1 MNSIYLGYTVGVY
14 YTGKP
19 SQLFDEKSID
29 WAPSINLGHGGA
41 PIVSLS
47 SDRYDRAV
55 RRDKNKRRRTEAEE
69 ICTVSMTATPGT
81 QTFTVCE
88 SVAVS
93 TTATPG
99 TQTVLTMNEVES
111 LVKSEAHHT
120 KEIEELQQRCAQLE
134 QDNARLRAE
143 KQELKE
149 KITVLNE
156 DFFKDN
162 DEKVRFYTGL
172 TNWNLLLIVIQFVQ
186 PFLNTCNRSMLSAF
200 QQVVLTLI
208 RLRLGLSG
216 QDLGYRFGI
225 HQSTVSRVFT
235 TVIDVLYKRLKHLII
250 WPERDVLRR
259 TLPMDFRKHCP
270 NCVVIIDCFEI
281 FVDRPSALLAR
292 AQTYSS
298 YKHHNTAKYLIGI
311 TPHGIVSFKS
321 NGWGGRVSD
330 KNLTENC
337 GLLNKLLPGDTV
349 LADRGFDIKDS
360 VGLFCATVTLPAY
373 TRGKKQLSGIE
384 VEQTRR
390 IANVRIHV
398 ERVIGNVRKKYSLLG
413 MCQPIDF
420 LSRKS
425 NEDVTTLD
433 KIVTVA
439 CSLNNL
445 CNSVVPTD

>member
-1 MNSIYLGYTVGVY
+1 
-14 YTGKP
+14 
-19 SQLFDEKSID
+19 
-29 WAPSINLGHGGA
+29 
-41 PIVSLS
+41 
-47 SDRYDRAV
+47 
-55 RRDKNKRRRTEAEE
+55 
-69 ICTVSMTATPGT
+69 
-81 QTFTVCE
+81 
-88 SVAVS
+88 
-93 TTATPG
+93 
-99 TQTVLTMNEVES
+99 
-111 LVKSEAHHT
+111 
-120 KEIEELQQRCAQLE
+120 
-134 QDNARLRAE
+134 
-143 KQELKE
+143 
-149 KITVLNE
+149 
-156 DFFKDN
+156 
-162 DEKVRFYTGL
+162 
-172 TNWNLLLIVIQFVQ
+172 
-186 PFLNTCNRSMLSAF
+186 
-200 QQVVLTLI
+200 
-208 RLRLGLSG
+208 
-216 QDLGYRFGI
+216 
-225 HQSTVSRVFT
+225 
-235 TVIDVLYKRLKHLII
+235 
-250 WPERDVLRR
+250 
-259 TLPMDFRKHCP
+259 MDFRKHCP

-311 TPHGIVSFKS
+311 TPHGIVSFIS